1 MRRHAIALMLAE
13 LYDALKDAGASDEL
27 ARKAAEAVAGYDDRL
42 SRMERRLEVLT
53 YMVGT
58 NITIS
63 LILLGLAWQIMRALP
78 K

>member
-1 MRRHAIALMLAE
+1 MALMLAE

-42 SRMERRLEVLT
+42 SRMERRLEGLT

-58 NITIS
+58 HITLS

>member
-1 MRRHAIALMLAE
+1 MALMLAE
-13 LYDALKDAGASDEL
+13 LYDALKDAGATDEL

-42 SRMERRLEVLT
+42 ARMERRLEVLT

-63 LILLGLAWQIMRALP
+63 LILLGLAWQIMRVLP
-78 K
+78 R

>member
-1 MRRHAIALMLAE
+1 MALMLAE
-13 LYDALKDAGASDEL
+13 LYDALKNAGADDDH

-42 SRMERRLEVLT
+42 ARMERRLDVLT

-58 NITIS
+58 NVT
-63 LILLGLAWQIMRALP
+63 LTLVGLGLLWQVVRALP

>member
-1 MRRHAIALMLAE
+1 MALMLAE

-42 SRMERRLEVLT
+42 ARMERRLEVLT

>member
-1 MRRHAIALMLAE
+1 MALMLAE